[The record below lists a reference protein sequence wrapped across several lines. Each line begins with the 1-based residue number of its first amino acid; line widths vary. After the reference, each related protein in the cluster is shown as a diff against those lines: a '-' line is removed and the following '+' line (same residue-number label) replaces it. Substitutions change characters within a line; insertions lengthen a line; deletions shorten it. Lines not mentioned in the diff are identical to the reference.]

1 MAHFAEALSFMRKR
15 KPRGTGIDYWCVEPS
30 GSYGSDCAT
39 GAKLATEYLEF
50 IGKHPTVGHA
60 TLLNCIVRD
69 IHENAGRRGLSG
81 IEVGFFRQINE
92 FAMVAAQLWTGNLPK
107 GSAA

>member
-60 TLLNCIVRD
+60 TLLNCIVSD
-69 IHENAGRRGLSG
+69 IHENAGSRGFSG

-107 GSAA
+107 GGAA